1 MGHQTN
7 GIELPGHPPRS
18 ALGEPRASAG
28 EGRIAHTRAQWARRA
43 RQLRSTWQHEGMGGL
58 SRLARAAVAGALA
71 PDAAVLPVRSADV
84 LAADLSQP
92 FAPVIPVLRA
102 GEPLRVNW
110 VTTPPSPGSGGH
122 STLFRVIRYLQA
134 HGCDNRVYFYDVY
147 GGDHRYHADVVRD
160 VYGFAGPV
168 LPLDGAMA
176 DAHAVVAT
184 AWPTAYPVFNAR
196 CSGKRYYF
204 VQDHEP
210 SFHPVGALS
219 VLAEDTYRMGFH
231 AITAGA
237 WLSGMLRADFGMQ
250 ADPFEFGCDLS
261 SYTLAADRGPRRGVA
276 FYARPGAPRRAFE
289 LGLMALEVFARRN
302 PEVELHLY
310 GDAMGALPFRFVD
323 HGHVTPAQLNDIYND
338 CFAGLSLS
346 LTNVSLVPHEMLAAG
361 CIPVVNDAE
370 HNRIVLDNPFV
381 HYARLTPH
389 ALASALESVLT
400 TPDFP
405 ALSRDAAASVR
416 SASWDDAG
424 AAVERIFRRGLPD

>member
-18 ALGEPRASAG
+18 ALGEPNAPAG
-28 EGRIAHTRAQWARRA
+28 ERRIAHTRAQLARRA
-43 RQLRSTWQHEGMGGL
+43 RQLRSAWQHEGMGGL

-71 PDAAVLPVRSADV
+71 PDAPVLPVRSADV

-92 FAPVIPVLRA
+92 FEPAIPVLRA

-134 HGCDNRVYFYDVY
+134 HGCDNRIYFYDVY

-237 WLSGMLRADFGMQ
+237 WLSGMLRADFGMR

-261 SYTLAADRGPRRGVA
+261 SYTLAPDRGPRRGVA

-361 CIPVVNDAE
+361 CIPVVNDAG

-381 HYARLTPH
+381 HYAALTPH
-389 ALASALESVLT
+389 ALAAALEAVRAT
-400 TPDFP
+400 EDFP
-405 ALSRDAAASVR
+405 ALSRAAAASVR

>member
-1 MGHQTN
+1 MSQQEIGMG
-7 GIELPGHPPRS
+7 LPGQPLRS
-18 ALGEPRASAG
+18 PVRESHAG
-28 EGRIAHTRAQWARRA
+28 PSEGRIAHTRAQLARRA

-71 PDAAVLPVRSADV
+71 PDATVLPVRSADV

-92 FAPVIPVLRA
+92 FQPAIPALLP

-134 HGCDNRVYFYDVY
+134 HGCDSRIYFYDVY

-160 VYGFAGPV
+160 VYGFDGPV
-168 LPLDGAMA
+168 LPMGEAMA

-261 SYTLAADRGPRRGVA
+261 SYSLAPHCGPRRGVA

-289 LGLMALEVFARRN
+289 LGLMALEVFARRH
-302 PEVELHLY
+302 PDVELHLY

-323 HGHVTPAQLNDIYND
+323 HGHVTPAQLNDIYNR

-389 ALASALESVLT
+389 ALAAALEAVRAT
-400 TPDFP
+400 EDFP
-405 ALSRDAAASVR
+405 SLARAAAASVR

-424 AAVERIFRRGLPD
+424 AAVERIFRRGLQA

>member
-1 MGHQTN
+1 MSHEAH
-7 GIELPGHPPRS
+7 GIDLPGPPPRPT
-18 ALGEPRASAG
+18 LREPHAPAG
-28 EGRIAHTRAQWARRA
+28 DGRIAHTHEQLARRA
-43 RQLRSTWQHEGMGGL
+43 RQLRSTWQHEGLGGI
-58 SRLARAAVAGALA
+58 SRLARAALAGVLPSAA
-71 PDAAVLPVRSADV
+71 PVLPVRSADV
-84 LAADLSQP
+84 LAADLAQP
-92 FAPVIPVLRA
+92 FAPAIPPLRA

-134 HGCDNRVYFYDVY
+134 RGCDSRIYFYDVY

-237 WLSGMLRADFGMQ
+237 WLAGMLRADFGMQ
-250 ADPFEFGCDLS
+250 ADHFEFGCDLS
-261 SYTLAADRGPRRGVA
+261 SYTLAPDHGARRGVA

-302 PEVELHLY
+302 PEVPLHFY
-310 GDAMGALPFRFVD
+310 GDPMGELPFRFVD
-323 HGHVTPAQLNDIYND
+323 HGKVTPAQLNDIYNL

-361 CIPVVNDAE
+361 CIPVVNDAK
-370 HNRIVLDNPFV
+370 HNRIVLDNSFV

-389 ALASALESVLT
+389 ALASALESVLA

-405 ALSRDAAASVR
+405 ALSRAAAASVR

-424 AAVERIFRRGLPD
+424 AAVERVFRRGLQA